1 MKWIATLA
9 LCMFA
14 PLFLPAQDNVL
25 HWELSAKK
33 NDNASYTITAR
44 ITLAPGWHAYAQDDA
59 GTGIEQLRL
68 SWDNENITE
77 DGSPV
82 SPAPLTVADP
92 VFDNR
97 KLLVYKDGIIELSQK
112 IKIQGNIPA
121 ALKIELKG
129 FVSNDTE
136 FLPVNEVQ
144 TVPLEGG
151 MESSAAESIT
161 LKNVDLQHPV
171 KPCGEAHAAGA
182 GIFTIFLLGL
192 GGGLIALL
200 TPCVFPM
207 VPVTVSFFTNR
218 AANRSQAIKNGILYG
233 FFILLIY
240 VAASIPFHIIG
251 NVQPE
256 IFNNIS
262 TNAWLNV
269 FYSIYHFRHFFF
281 WLF

>member
-262 TNAWLNV
+262 SL
-269 FYSIYHFRHFFF
+269 
-281 WLF
+281 